1 MQGSIVRVHQV
12 VFALPQSLTRSVSQ
26 LVPSAG
32 FVAVGKAIRFLSARH
47 LCLGLSDKQAT

>member
-32 FVAVGKAIRFLSARH
+32 FMAVGKAIRFLSARH
-47 LCLGLSDKQAT
+47 LCLGIV

>member
-1 MQGSIVRVHQV
+1 MRVHQV

-32 FVAVGKAIRFLSARH
+32 FMAVGKAIWFLSARR
-47 LCLGLSDKQAT
+47 LCLGIV